1 MLKTTFVLICLTIM
15 KLTAVKQIRKHD
27 TFTFVGFDCNKPI
40 RLNSY
45 KKSEWCMP
53 MALHENP
60 KGDVNIKMTIVQKFG
75 SQIGKGIKGS
85 RRTSKFF
92 LNCRTYGYQKYF
104 WTSNDTGARKNV

>member
-15 KLTAVKQIRKHD
+15 KLTAVKQIRKND
-27 TFTFVGFDCNKPI
+27 AFTCVGFDCNKPT

-75 SQIGKGIKGS
+75 SQIVKGIKCS
-85 RRTSKFF
+85 KRTYKFF
-92 LNCRTYGYQKYF
+92 LYCGTYGHQKF
-104 WTSNDTGARKNV
+104 FGPPTILEPENV